1 MTSAVARDIDRVLRP
16 LEGHG
21 LYRNNAFR
29 VTGLPTDVSARQV
42 RRHREETQNPYY
54 VTPAPDGDVP
64 LLPSDDADALRGGF
78 EVLRDPLARLVH
90 ELFWLRPD
98 GGNHSGDGHDHA
110 VFAHCRA
117 LEATLPDGRLT
128 GEAAREDWK
137 VGLRLWAQALT
148 AEETWAWVRR
158 RADEI
163 DDPRLT
169 VAVLRA
175 LRDRLQEHVIG
186 VSVGLA
192 VEAAG
197 VAPADAEHHLEAL
210 HGSGFEPRQV
220 RDVARAAVE
229 PATDR
234 VRVACET
241 ALSADPS
248 AGLSAARAL
257 LDETTTALATVTA
270 VLGPDDDLTGAVRD
284 EVARTANNCVFGYV
298 NDRLESGQLTPA
310 SAEPA
315 LQLLRRARPLAS
327 SPSAGA
333 LLDTNL
339 ADLENF
345 AAGGVPVSAQ
355 GGAALGC
362 FFTLVVLAAGGVAS
376 WWLLYNQLG
385 LGPVW
390 STGGAVFGALT
401 AVDVV
406 GRVVGF
412 FRRP

>member
-1 MTSAVARDIDRVLRP
+1 MESMTSAVARDIDRVLRP

-29 VTGLPTDVSARQV
+29 VTGLPTDVTPRQV

-64 LLPSDDADALRGGF
+64 LPPSDDVDALRGGF

-90 ELFWLRPD
+90 ELFWLRP
-98 GGNHSGDGHDHA
+98 GGGDEHDLA

-117 LEATLPDGRLT
+117 LEATLPDGRVA

-137 VGLRLWAQALT
+137 VGLRLWAHALA

-158 RADEI
+158 RASEI
-163 DDPRLT
+163 DDPRLSVT
-169 VAVLRA
+169 VLRA
-175 LRDRLQEHVIG
+175 LRDRVQEHVIG

-192 VEAAG
+192 VGAAG
-197 VAPADAEHHLEAL
+197 AAPADAEHHLEAL
-210 HGSGFEPRQV
+210 RGSGFEPRQV

-234 VRVACET
+234 VRGACE
-241 ALSADPS
+241 AARSADPS
-248 AGLSAARAL
+248 AGLSAAATL

-270 VLGPDDDLTGAVRD
+270 VLGYRDDLTGAVRD
-284 EVARTANNCVFGYV
+284 EVARTANNCVFAYV
-298 NDRLESGQLTPA
+298 NERLESGQLSAA

-315 LQLLRRARPLAS
+315 LDLLRRARPLAW
-327 SPSAGA
+327 SPSAST
-333 LLDTNL
+333 LLDTNV
-339 ADLENF
+339 ADLENLAARGVTVSAQGRAFGCVATLIVF
-345 AAGGVPVSAQ
+345 AAGG
-355 GGAALGC
+355 
-362 FFTLVVLAAGGVAS
+362 AGS
-376 WWLLYNQLG
+376 WWFLYHQLDS
-385 LGPVW
+385 GPVW
-390 STGGAVFGALT
+390 SSLGAILGAFM

-406 GRVVGF
+406 GRVIGF
-412 FRRP
+412 FRGL